1 LLPPKPPRYKA
12 RHRVMMLLQW
22 GLLPITSLFFSAL
35 PAIESQTRLIFGR
48 YLEFWVTPKATKNPD
63 ALTHERPQTER
74 P

>member
-48 YLEFWVTPKATKNPD
+48 YLEFWVTPKATRGSDKSVVR
-63 ALTHERPQTER
+63 TQHGRS
-74 P
+74 